1 MERGIRLAV
10 KEIFDQ
16 NGLRI
21 PYPHLVTVT
30 YEKPED
36 IVSKEDIFV
45 EKDREDQELAQW
57 QSVDADDLSQQ
68 NEMKEQ

>member
-1 MERGIRLAV
+1 M
-10 KEIFDQ
+10 
-16 NGLRI
+16 
-21 PYPHLVTVT
+21 P